1 MEKVYHIPIR
11 MERDIVFKR
20 MHIDETQS
28 NYDEFLTA
36 YNELAEEIPK
46 LVDARG
52 IYVLKK
58 ADGREPMHKG
68 LCEVSHFV
76 YAMVTLG
83 AEISDRCT
91 AYIAEKDYLK

>member
-1 MEKVYHIPIR
+1 MEKVYPIPIR

-20 MHIDETQS
+20 MHIYETQP

-58 ADGREPMHKG
+58 PM
-68 LCEVSHFV
+68 
-76 YAMVTLG
+76 A
-83 AEISDRCT
+83 ARRCIRGFARSAILYT
-91 AYIAEKDYLK
+91 

>member
-20 MHIDETQS
+20 MHIYETQP
-28 NYDEFLTA
+28 NYNEFLAA

-52 IYVLKK
+52 I
-58 ADGREPMHKG
+58 
-68 LCEVSHFV
+68 
-76 YAMVTLG
+76 
-83 AEISDRCT
+83 
-91 AYIAEKDYLK
+91 